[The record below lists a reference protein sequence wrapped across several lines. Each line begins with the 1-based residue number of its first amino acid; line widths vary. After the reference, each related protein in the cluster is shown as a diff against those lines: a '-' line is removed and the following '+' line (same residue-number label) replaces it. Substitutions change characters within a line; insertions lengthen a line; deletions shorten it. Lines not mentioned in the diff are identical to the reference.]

1 MKKILSTLAIAALVF
16 NFTSC
21 VVDDRK
27 MDNNETG
34 IVTYE
39 LTATKTVQNI
49 KAFNN
54 TSAPLQYTA
63 DDIIEAYVTSSDE
76 TGTFYNTICMQ
87 DIAVNTAQKTYCRR
101 LLCGLGQYGK
111 YQPTFENAPARTR
124 TKLGT
129 IPKF

>member
-21 VVDDRK
+21 VVDDTK
-27 MDNNETG
+27 MDNNGTG

-54 TSAPLQYTA
+54 TTNPVQYTA

-76 TGTFYNTICMQ
+76 TGTFYNTI
-87 DIAVNTAQKTYCRR
+87 
-101 LLCGLGQYGK
+101 
-111 YQPTFENAPARTR
+111 
-124 TKLGT
+124 
-129 IPKF
+129 

>member
-27 MDNNETG
+27 MDNNGTG

-87 DIAVNTAQKTYCRR
+87 DIAVNTAQPI
-101 LLCGLGQYGK
+101 GLSVSANFSSFGK
-111 YQPTFENAPARTR
+111 GFSPGRKVFI
-124 TKLGT
+124 KL
-129 IPKF
+129 KHNL